1 MKKIGKITEFIGYG
15 EKNNELVRSQ
25 LVGEEEMKEM
35 AVANATM
42 IRDNDLK
49 LRTNELAWQKIR

>member
-35 AVANATM
+35 IIANAAM
-42 IRDNDLK
+42 MKDNDLK
-49 LRTNELAWQKIR
+49 IRTNELAW